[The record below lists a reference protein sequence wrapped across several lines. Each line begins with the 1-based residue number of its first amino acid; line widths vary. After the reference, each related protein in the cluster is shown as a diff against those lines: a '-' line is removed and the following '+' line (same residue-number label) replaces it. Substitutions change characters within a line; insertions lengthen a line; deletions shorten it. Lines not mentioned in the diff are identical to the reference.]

1 MALTK
6 KQIKQ
11 LRAMANSLKP
21 LFYVGKNDLTESAVN
36 QADETIEKHELI
48 KCAVQDG
55 SGLTAKEAAAEL
67 AEQLNAEVVQS
78 IGNRFVLFR
87 RPIPTA
93 ITHIRPAST
102 VTDPRWTRRFPQQWS
117 GPRTPVPTTRNRVR
131 RRPRRTD

>member
-48 KCAVQDG
+48 KCAVQEII
-55 SGLTAKEAAAEL
+55 SKSTSPLK
-67 AEQLNAEVVQS
+67 NS
-78 IGNRFVLFR
+78 VLV
-87 RPIPTA
+87 RP
-93 ITHIRPAST
+93 
-102 VTDPRWTRRFPQQWS
+102 
-117 GPRTPVPTTRNRVR
+117 
-131 RRPRRTD
+131 

>member
-67 AEQLNAEVVQS
+67 GGWNQS
-78 IGNRFVLFR
+78 DSNRHYSYSPSEHR
-87 RPIPTA
+87 
-93 ITHIRPAST
+93 H
-102 VTDPRWTRRFPQQWS
+102 
-117 GPRTPVPTTRNRVR
+117 
-131 RRPRRTD
+131 